1 MNAELRYI
9 KYTYTKKNQKKQY
22 PTPHTPSHHTLPAPS
37 RYFICPLTQT
47 SSPQAPTNLLN
58 PSLTLSLST
67 ALLLATSPGAT
78 CTPAKPGTHSLGSTA
93 LSTSASALGRAAR
106 WRERRMAIRERAR
119 RRETAEVRGWT
130 MERATRSERVGRA
143 GEVRRGVTIAR
154 LARRRWV
161 CRRGFVERWRRWW
174 FT

>member
-1 MNAELRYI
+1 
-9 KYTYTKKNQKKQY
+9 
-22 PTPHTPSHHTLPAPS
+22 
-37 RYFICPLTQT
+37 
-47 SSPQAPTNLLN
+47 
-58 PSLTLSLST
+58 
-67 ALLLATSPGAT
+67 
-78 CTPAKPGTHSLGSTA
+78 
-93 LSTSASALGRAAR
+93 
-106 WRERRMAIRERAR
+106 MAIRERAR